1 MGVVLYGALSS
12 VMGSASAAYP
22 DRPVRFIVPFAPG
35 GGTDI
40 VARIIAH
47 KLNDAWGRPVIV
59 DNRSGA
65 GSTIGTEIAV
75 KAPPDGYTMVLSSI
89 SLAFNVTIYK
99 TLPFDPVRDLAPV
112 TLVAVQPNM
121 LVVNPRVPVRS
132 VKELVALAKSKPG
145 GLRYA
150 SGGNGSGPHLATE
163 LLKVLAQIDLTHVP
177 YKGTGPALIDL
188 LSGQVDMMIAV
199 TAAALPHVK
208 GGKLHA
214 LGVTG
219 AERSAVA
226 PGIPTVAEAGV
237 PDYEFKTWY
246 GIQVAART
254 PRTIVNR
261 INSDVSRVLK
271 LPEVVDSFVG
281 AGLEPRASTPE
292 EFASLVRS
300 EIEKWAKVIKASGAT
315 IE

>member
-1 MGVVLYGALSS
+1 M
-12 VMGSASAAYP
+12 
-22 DRPVRFIVPFAPG
+22 
-35 GGTDI
+35 
-40 VARIIAH
+40 
-47 KLNDAWGRPVIV
+47 
-59 DNRSGA
+59 
-65 GSTIGTEIAV
+65 
-75 KAPPDGYTMVLSSI
+75 
-89 SLAFNVTIYK
+89 
-99 TLPFDPVRDLAPV
+99 
-112 TLVAVQPNM
+112 
-121 LVVNPRVPVRS
+121 
-132 VKELVALAKSKPG
+132 KELVALAKSKPG

-208 GGKLHA
+208 AGKLHA
-214 LGVTG
+214 LDVTG
-219 AERSAVA
+219 AERTAVA

-254 PRTIVNR
+254 PRAIVNR

-271 LPEVVDSFVG
+271 LVEVVDSFVG